1 MWENWAI
8 VKAGYLDNNTVMA
21 RVEDFG
27 DRLGKTSVYPQFGHM
42 LDMMMKSDPKA
53 LVDGLG
59 I

>member
-1 MWENWAI
+1 MKNW
-8 VKAGYLDNNTVMA
+8 VREKAGSLEDNTDTT
-21 RVEDFG
+21 RVEYFG
-27 DRLGKTSVYPQFGHM
+27 DRLGKTSVYPPFGHM